1 LLPWFSLV
9 SLAQLAV
16 SALSALVL
24 VYAVMSWLSPSSP
37 MYVVVARLAEPVL
50 RPFRRVVP
58 LIGGIDLS
66 PLVLLLALQMLGMVL
81 MGLQMGGL
89 R

>member
-1 LLPWFSLV
+1 VL
-9 SLAQLAV
+9 SLAQLVV

-24 VYAVMSWLSPSSP
+24 LYAVLSWISPNSP
-37 MYVVVARLAEPVL
+37 MYDLVARLAEPVL

-66 PLVLLLALQMLGMVL
+66 PLVLLLVLQMLGVL
-81 MGLQMGGL
+81 LLNLQMPGL

>member
-1 LLPWFSLV
+1 
-9 SLAQLAV
+9 
-16 SALSALVL
+16 
-24 VYAVMSWLSPSSP
+24 M
-37 MYVVVARLAEPVL
+37 VARLTEPVL

-66 PLVLLLALQMLGMVL
+66 PLVLLLALQMLGVVL
-81 MGLQMGGL
+81 LNLQMPGL

>member
-1 LLPWFSLV
+1 
-9 SLAQLAV
+9 
-16 SALSALVL
+16 LVL
-24 VYAVMSWLSPSSP
+24 VYAVMSWVSPGSP
-37 MYVVVARLAEPVL
+37 VYDMVARLTEPVL

-66 PLVLLLALQMLGMVL
+66 PLVLLLALQMLGVVL
-81 MGLQMGGL
+81 LNLQMPGL